1 MLNYSKKIL
10 YKGNDIMVFQSM
22 IDTLAQQAWSLPF
35 LLFILGV
42 SVYITIALNFV
53 QFRYFTSAI
62 RLITRKSD
70 QAKVAGELTPLQAFL
85 NTLGTNIGNGSFA
98 GMSVAVSSGGPGA
111 IVWILVLATFSM
123 SLRYAEV
130 FLGTYYI
137 DKLKVNNINGG
148 PVAYM
153 SLLPGGKVWSYVFSV
168 LVMVVLLIIGNL
180 AQCHAVASAVHKV
193 FGVSEYVTGLAV
205 LLFMAYVFL
214 GGAERIIKV
223 VDLLV
228 PVKVGIFLLSAI
240 VVLIYHYQAVPHAL
254 YLMFS
259 SALNPQA
266 LLGGTFGFAL
276 QKAMSVGFKREVFS
290 SEAGL
295 GTAAVAFGETKGQDP
310 VENGVLAMLGV
321 FINIH
326 VVCFLVALGLIAS
339 GVWNNGETSSALVV
353 CAYETVFGRY
363 GGWIILALIINF
375 AVSVLVATAYNGRLC
390 WNFLFAGRCGWL
402 YPLIYSA
409 IAFCGTWLHVG
420 LVFSLSDLMSA
431 VLLLVNLVGLLWS
444 IGTIKK
450 ALKAYRIKHG

>member
-1 MLNYSKKIL
+1 
-10 YKGNDIMVFQSM
+10 MVFQSLV
-22 IDTLAQQAWSLPF
+22 DALVQQAWSLPC
-35 LLFILGV
+35 LLFIFGV
-42 SVYITIALNFV
+42 AVYITIALDFV
-53 QFRYFTSAI
+53 QIRYFGDAI

-70 QAKVAGELTPLQAFL
+70 KKNTDGELTPLQAFL

-98 GMSVAVSSGGPGA
+98 GMSVAIYSGGPGA
-111 IVWILVLATFSM
+111 IVWVLLLATFSM

-153 SLLPGGKVWSYVFSV
+153 SLLPGGKIWSYIFSV
-168 LVMVVLLIIGNL
+168 LVMVVMLIIGNL
-180 AQCHAVASAVHKV
+180 AQCHAVGSAVHKV
-193 FGVSEYVTGLAV
+193 FGVSEYMTGFVV
-205 LLFMAYVFL
+205 LLFMAYIFL
-214 GGAERIIKV
+214 GGAQRIIKV

-228 PVKVGIFLLSAI
+228 PFKVGIFLLSAI
-240 VVLIYHYQAVPHAL
+240 IILIYHYQAVPHAL

-276 QKAMSVGFKREVFS
+276 QKAIAVGFKREVFS

-295 GTAAVAFGETKGQDP
+295 GTAAVAFATTKGQDP
-310 VENGVLAMLGV
+310 VKNGILAMLGV

-363 GGWIILALIINF
+363 GGWIILGLIINF
-375 AVSVLVATAYNGRLC
+375 AVSVLVATAYNARLC
-390 WNFLFAGRCGWL
+390 WNFLFSGKYGYI
-402 YPLIYSA
+402 YPFIYSA
-409 IAFCGTWLHVG
+409 IAFCGTWLNVV

-431 VLLLVNLVGLLWS
+431 ILLMVNLMGLLWS
-444 IGTIKK
+444 IDTMKK
-450 ALKAYRIKHG
+450 ELKAYRIKHG